1 MQVPQTAPVPGIT
14 GSLPDGSVVDVEL
27 SADADGTRR
36 VRAVTPFSPGSPR
49 TAGWLD
55 LRGHLLLPTAAE
67 PHAHLDKALSWPE
80 LSPPSGD
87 LADAIAS
94 WRAGS
99 IVLDEASFRTRAL
112 RTTSSML
119 ANGITAVRTH
129 ADILPHEDPLRAVR
143 VLIEVRDHLRG
154 LMDVQ
159 IAVLASPLTPTAH
172 IEAALDAGVDLVGGA
187 PHIADDPLLE
197 LTRLL
202 DLAEARGIG
211 ADLHVDEFLDGD
223 HLTIEAF
230 ADRVADW
237 PEDRIRTAGH
247 CCRLDTLAADDLDR
261 VARALAR
268 ARVSVVALPVTN
280 LYLQGRHGP
289 SAGRRGITPIDVL
302 RDHGV
307 RVAGGADN
315 IRDPFNPVGR
325 ADPLETA
332 ALLITA
338 AHQSPDTATELV
350 TSEARSVLGLEP
362 AGPIVGARGDLVAI
376 RGTDL
381 TEVIATAPAD
391 RVVIVNGIPVA
402 RTETTTW
409 TAFPSPPVPSPPV
422 PSPPGAFAAG
432 VSPAGMSPVGMER

>member
-1 MQVPQTAPVPGIT
+1 MQAPQTAPVPGIT
-14 GSLPDGSVVDVEL
+14 GSLPNGSVVDVEL
-27 SADADGTRR
+27 STDADGIRR
-36 VRAVTPFSPGSPR
+36 VRAVTPSSPGSPPR
-49 TAGWLD
+49 PDWLD
-55 LRGHLLLPTAAE
+55 LRDHLLLAPAAE

-99 IVLDEASFRTRAL
+99 VSFDEHSFRTRAL
-112 RTTSSML
+112 LATSSML

-143 VLIEVRDHLRG
+143 VLTEVRDHLRG
-154 LMDVQ
+154 LMDIQ

-202 DLAEARGIG
+202 DLAEARGVG

-237 PEDRIRTAGH
+237 PDGRVRTAGH
-247 CCRLDTLAADDLDR
+247 CCRLDTLATDDLHR

-338 AHQSPDTATELV
+338 AHQSPDTATQLV
-350 TSEARSVLGLEP
+350 TAEARAVLGLEP
-362 AGPIVGARGDLVAI
+362 AGPVVGARGDLVAI
-376 RGTDL
+376 RGNDL

-391 RVVIVNGIPVA
+391 RVVVVNGVPVA
-402 RTETTTW
+402 RTETTSW
-409 TAFPSPPVPSPPV
+409 TAFPWPPVPSPAAAAPTQASTVDV
-422 PSPPGAFAAG
+422 PPLP
-432 VSPAGMSPVGMER
+432 MSPVGMER

>member
-1 MQVPQTAPVPGIT
+1 MQAPQTAPVPGIT

-27 SADADGTRR
+27 SADADGIRR
-36 VRAVTPFSPGSPR
+36 VRAVTPFSPDTPR
-49 TAGWLD
+49 GPGWLD
-55 LRGHLLLPTAAE
+55 LRGHLLLPPAAE
-67 PHAHLDKALSWPE
+67 PHAHLDKALSWSE

-87 LADAIAS
+87 LADAITS

-99 IVLDEASFRTRAL
+99 VALDEHSFRTRAL
-112 RTTSSML
+112 QATSSML
-119 ANGITAVRTH
+119 RNGITAVRTH
-129 ADILPHEDPLRAVR
+129 ADVLPHEDPLRAVR
-143 VLIEVRDHLRG
+143 VLTEIRDHLRG
-154 LMDVQ
+154 LMDIQV
-159 IAVLASPLTPTAH
+159 AVLASPLAPTAH

-237 PEDRIRTAGH
+237 PEDRVRTAGH
-247 CCRLDTLAADDLDR
+247 CCRLDTLATDDLQR

-307 RVAGGADN
+307 RVVGGADN

-325 ADPLETA
+325 ADHLETA

-338 AHQSPDTATELV
+338 AHQNPHTAMEMV
-350 TSEARSVLGLEP
+350 TSEARAVLGLEP
-362 AGPIVGARGDLVAI
+362 AGPVVGARGDLVAI

-391 RVVIVNGIPVA
+391 RVVIVNGAPVA
-402 RTETTTW
+402 RTETTGW
-409 TAFPSPPVPSPPV
+409 TSFPVPPVSSPAEL
-422 PSPPGAFAAG
+422 SPAG
-432 VSPAGMSPVGMER
+432 VHPAGMSAPGSFPVGLER